1 MGIFN
6 KKTSSEGLMDI
17 IRCDEPDYLIWK
29 WHPKGTDSGESKRE
43 NAIRFGSSL
52 RVKDG
57 SVAVFVYKQK
67 DGTFQDFIEGPF
79 DQMIKTANFPV
90 LASLVGLAYGGDTP
104 FQAEV
109 YFINLAKIIQF
120 KFAVP
125 YFDVFDS
132 VYSEFAVPIA
142 VRGTV
147 SFQIS
152 DYKEFIKLHRLEEFT
167 LETLQ
172 KQVNDAVVSY
182 IKDVVANAPAEFDIP
197 VISIERR
204 IREINDTAEARIK
217 KRLYDDFGIVVNGL
231 DIPVLDIDKSSE
243 GYLQLVSVTREI
255 TAAKVAARAEIDI
268 KEMHDAQN
276 LSVLEREITLEENKY
291 ALHKQT
297 QSSNLSAFQIEKQAE
312 VGIEGARA
320 LGQMGANG
328 AGSVDLG
335 NGSGGGAGF
344 NPAAMVTSMAVGSAV
359 GQNIVSALNTSMNAT
374 PSINSQTPP
383 PIPSV
388 SFFVAKEGQQ
398 TGPFDVNTLRT
409 MITSGDLTP
418 DSLVWK
424 QGMSEWQKAG
434 SQSELSGLFPP
445 PIPQ

>member
-6 KKTSSEGLMDI
+6 KKTTSEGLMDN

-182 IKDVVANAPAEFDIP
+182 VKDVVANAPAEFDIP

-231 DIPVLDIDKSSE
+231 DMPVLDIDKSSE

-359 GQNIVSALNTSMNAT
+359 GQNIVSALNTSMNDT
-374 PSINSQTPP
+374 PPINSQTPP
-383 PIPSV
+383 PIPSI
-388 SFFVAKEGQQ
+388 SFFVAKEGRQ

>member
-6 KKTSSEGLMDI
+6 KKTTSEGLMDN

-182 IKDVVANAPAEFDIP
+182 VKDVVANAPAEFDIP

-276 LSVLEREITLEENKY
+276 LSVREREITLEENKY

-359 GQNIVSALNTSMNAT
+359 GQNIVSALNTSMNDT
-374 PSINSQTPP
+374 PPINSQTPP
-383 PIPSV
+383 PIPSI
-388 SFFVAKEGQQ
+388 SFFVAKEGRQ